1 MIVTSLAP
9 GAEARF
15 NFAVAN
21 QIEPAASGRAS
32 CRGCGKKIPK
42 GELRFGESVPNAFA
56 EGDTTVWF
64 HLTCAACMRPAEL
77 LEGLAGEHPPLD
89 DEAWLRRIAEIGA
102 AHRRLPRV
110 LTAERATSGRAR
122 CRSCRELMEKGCWR
136 LKLGIVEE
144 GRMNPLGFIHAE
156 CSEAYFGTAE
166 VLERIERL
174 TPELTRDDAAEI
186 ARCLAA
192 PRPLAKTSPLDERA
206 RASGD
211 SDD

>member
-1 MIVTSLAP
+1 MAP
-9 GAEARF
+9 NAQARF
-15 NFAVAN
+15 NFGVAN
-21 QIEPAASGRAS
+21 VIEPAASGRAS

-64 HLTCAACMRPAEL
+64 HLVCAACMRPAEL
-77 LEGLAGEHPPLD
+77 LEALPTEHPPLEA
-89 DEAWLRRIAEIGA
+89 EAWLRRTAEVGT
-102 AHRRLPRV
+102 AHRRLPR
-110 LTAERATSGRAR
+110 LLAAERAASGRAR
-122 CRSCRELMEKGCWR
+122 CRACRELMDKGNWR

-156 CSEAYFGTAE
+156 CSEAYFGTGE

-174 TPELTRDDAAEI
+174 TPELSRDDVAEI
-186 ARCLAA
+186 ARCLAT

-206 RASGD
+206 RAAGD